1 MIIRTLLVDDHTI
14 LRDGLR
20 ALLATQPDI
29 EVVGEADNG
38 LDAIEMVERHQPSIV
53 VMDIAMPRMNGLE
66 ATRRIKK
73 DHPECRVL
81 VLTQYDHR
89 EYVLPILKAGADGYI
104 LKKSAGEELVS
115 AIRSVNAGE
124 SILNPAVARTVI
136 EAYVG
141 GNTHS
146 TEDEG
151 EEPLTD
157 REREVLILIAEGYT
171 NREIARTLHISPK
184 TVDVHR
190 AHIMQKLGLQN
201 RMALI
206 KYAIRKGFVHVD
218 IDT

>member
-1 MIIRTLLVDDHTI
+1 
-14 LRDGLR
+14 
-20 ALLATQPDI
+20 
-29 EVVGEADNG
+29 
-38 LDAIEMVERHQPSIV
+38 
-53 VMDIAMPRMNGLE
+53 MNGLE

-141 GNTHS
+141 GNAHS